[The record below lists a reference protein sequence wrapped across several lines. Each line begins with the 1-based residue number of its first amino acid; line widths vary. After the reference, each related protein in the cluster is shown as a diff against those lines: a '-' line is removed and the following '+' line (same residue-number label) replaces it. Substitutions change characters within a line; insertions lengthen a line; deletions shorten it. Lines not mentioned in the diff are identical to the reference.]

1 MESFPVGVRLPVS
14 MDKAHKATLL
24 LLQTV
29 AHRKSKIMVGSETG
43 HRDCDTGGSNRSKNQ
58 RRGRT
63 PQTNAKKEAQEGEY
77 VQMSKATVNYHSL
90 DF

>member
-1 MESFPVGVRLPVS
+1 

-29 AHRKSKIMVGSETG
+29 AYRKSKIMADSETG

-58 RRGRT
+58 GRGRT
-63 PQTNAKKEAQEGEY
+63 PQINAKKEAQEGEH
-77 VQMSKATVNYHSL
+77 VQMSIATVNYHSL